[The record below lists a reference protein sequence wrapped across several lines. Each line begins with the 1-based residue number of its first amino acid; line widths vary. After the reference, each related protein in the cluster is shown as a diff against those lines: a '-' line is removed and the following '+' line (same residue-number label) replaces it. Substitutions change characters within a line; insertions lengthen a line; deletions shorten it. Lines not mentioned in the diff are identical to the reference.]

1 MSDEWISTKEA
12 GRRLNLSVRQVV
24 DRIHKG
30 RLNAKRDG
38 RKWLVHSSL
47 LPPSEA
53 ERGGLTAAEKHL
65 SAAVEMLKE
74 TLQDQKGQIA
84 EKDKQIERQQ
94 IIIMQLSRDVESSQ
108 KLLEY
113 HQAPWWRRWFRPKR
127 PDFPDQDD

>member
-12 GRRLNLSVRQVV
+12 GKSLKISVRQVV

-30 RLNAKRDG
+30 RLKAKRDG

-47 LPPSEA
+47 LPPLEA
-53 ERGGLTAAEKHL
+53 ESSGLTAAEKHL

-74 TLQDQKGQIA
+74 VVKDQKEQIDV
-84 EKDKQIERQQ
+84 KDTQIERQQ
-94 IIIMQLSRDVESSQ
+94 IIIMQLTKDVESSQ

-113 HQAPWWRRWFRPKR
+113 HQAPWWRRWFKPKR
-127 PDFPDQDD
+127 PVPPDQND

>member
-12 GRRLNLSVRQVV
+12 ARRLNLSVRQVV

-30 RLNAKRDG
+30 RLKATRDG
-38 RKWLVHSSL
+38 RKWLVHNSL

-53 ERGGLTAAEKHL
+53 ESSGLTAAEKHL

-113 HQAPWWRRWFRPKR
+113 HPWWRRWFKPKR
-127 PDFPDQDD
+127 PIPPD

>member
-1 MSDEWISTKEA
+1 MSDEWIPTKEA
-12 GRRLNLSVRQVV
+12 AKSLKISVRQVV
-24 DRIHKG
+24 ERINKG
-30 RLNAKRDG
+30 RLKAKRDG

-47 LPPSEA
+47 SPPSEA
-53 ERGGLTAAEKHL
+53 ESSGLTAAEKHL

-94 IIIMQLSRDVESSQ
+94 IIIMQLTKDVESSQ

-113 HQAPWWRRWFRPKR
+113 HQAPWWRRWFKPKKTGS
-127 PDFPDQDD
+127 P